1 MKFLQ
6 VIALI
11 ILISYSFVDAAKSY
25 NPAIINCYIKLLKDA
40 NEINDEVQAIGD
52 GDILPNCAEFIDNK
66 KKELVAETVSNIQNK
81 IDVSENEL
89 CLEKDLVKN
98 KIIDVTLKAVVFDIL
113 VENSGKK
120 YEAEAK
126 DANDKLEN
134 VIDDSL
140 MYCLF
145 KEDFSDAFDE
155 LFTEES
161 EEEED
166 LEADYC
172 GRKLVIDNQLLDTS
186 VYTLPLNPK
195 NINLDNVNCEE
206 KLKEV
211 IKKLEVGLSDSMK
224 KEDPQLTEQNLE
236 CRLNAFRSGNTYS
249 NMIAA
254 FFFSE
259 INMSAEQKEVE
270 KRKFTIMLGKLAFKA
285 VDCDN

>member
-11 ILISYSFVDAAKSY
+11 ILISYTSVDAAKSY

-40 NEINDEVQAIGD
+40 NEISDEVQAIGN
-52 GDILPNCAEFIDNK
+52 GDILPNCAEFVDNK
-66 KKELVAETVSNIQNK
+66 KKELVTETVSNIQNK
-81 IDVSENEL
+81 LDISENEL
-89 CLEKDLVKN
+89 CLREDLVKN
-98 KIIDVTLKAVVFDIL
+98 NIIDVTLKAVVFDIL
-113 VENSGKK
+113 EEISEKK
-120 YEAEAK
+120 YETEVK

-134 VIDDSL
+134 LIDDSL

-155 LFTEES
+155 FFTEDS

-211 IKKLEVGLSDSMK
+211 INKLEVELSDGMK

-236 CRLNAFRSGNTYS
+236 CRLNGFRSGNTYS
-249 NMIAA
+249 KMIAA

-270 KRKFTIMLGKLAFKA
+270 KRKFIIMLGKLAFKA
-285 VDCDN
+285 VDCEN